1 LLIYGSGKLDRHAG
15 QSFVIPVSPAKSNQM
30 NKKVWDRCGH
40 CNGTG
45 KIQARLQPK
54 RRCPACEG
62 MGYIQKSVL
71 AANISEANSAAEK
84 SGLERSPKP
93 KTPTAK

>member
-1 LLIYGSGKLDRHAG
+1 
-15 QSFVIPVSPAKSNQM
+15 M

-45 KIQARLQPK
+45 KIHVRLQPK

-62 MGYIQKSVL
+62 MGYIQKFIL
-71 AANISEANSAAEK
+71 AANTSEASSGAEK
-84 SGLERSPKP
+84 SGLERRQKP
-93 KTPTAK
+93 KTSAGK